1 MNKQLILRKK
11 LTKARV
17 RARISG
23 TAEQPRL
30 SVRVSNTQV
39 VAQLINDI
47 NGKTLASATSVGQKS
62 LEKKTMTEKSAWV
75 GEQIAKNA
83 KAVKITTVVFDRG
96 YRMYHGRV
104 KQLAEAAR
112 SNGLKF

>member
-23 TAEQPRL
+23 TATRPRL
-30 SVRVSNTQV
+30 SVRISNTQV
-39 VAQLINDI
+39 VAQLIDDASA
-47 NGKTLASATSVGQKS
+47 KTLASATSVGQKS
-62 LEKKTMTEKSAWV
+62 LEKKTMTEKSVWV
-75 GEQIAKNA
+75 GEQIAKSA
-83 KAVKITTVVFDRG
+83 EAVKITTVVFDRG
-96 YRMYHGRV
+96 FRMYHGRV

-112 SNGLKF
+112 LNGLKF